1 VQTKLGIGGK
11 VETGLRVKSG
21 KKTRG
26 NSARTM
32 RSRNSQ
38 AQVFGPGPVPIRLN
52 VNGQILSTTAE
63 PWLTLLQVLRQ
74 KLGLTGAKQV
84 CDHATCGACTVI
96 ANGKRVYA
104 CSMLAIDVQD
114 AEIKTIESLAS
125 NGKPSPLQQAFV
137 DADAS
142 QCGYCTSGF
151 VMSATAFL
159 AENPDPTLDDLRKGM
174 CGNLC
179 RCGTYA
185 GITEA
190 ILAMSQTKTS
200 SRKKARRG

>member
-1 VQTKLGIGGK
+1 VQTNVRIGGR
-11 VETGLRVKSG
+11 VEAGLRVKSG
-21 KKTRG
+21 KKTGG
-26 NSARTM
+26 NSARTV
-32 RSRNSQ
+32 RSRSAQ
-38 AQVFGPGPVPIRLN
+38 APVFGPGPVPIRLN
-52 VNGQILSTTAE
+52 VNGQILATTAE

-125 NGKPSPLQQAFV
+125 NSKPSPLQQAFV
-137 DADAS
+137 DADAL

>member
-1 VQTKLGIGGK
+1 MKG
-11 VETGLRVKSG
+11 R

-26 NSARTM
+26 NSARGT
-32 RSRNSQ
+32 RLRNSQ
-38 AQVFGPGPVPIRLN
+38 APVFGPGPVSIRLN
-52 VNGQILSTTAE
+52 VNRQIMSTTAE
-63 PWLTLLQVLRQ
+63 PWLTLLQVLRE
-74 KLGLTGAKQV
+74 KLELTGAKQV
-84 CDHATCGACTVI
+84 CDRATCGACTVI
-96 ANGKRVYA
+96 VNGKRVYA
-104 CSMLAIDVQD
+104 CSILAIDVQD
-114 AEIKTIESLAS
+114 AEITTIESLAS
-125 NGKPSPLQQAFV
+125 DGQLNPLQQAFV

-159 AENPDPTLDDLRKGM
+159 AENPHPTLDELRKGM

-190 ILAMSQTKTS
+190 LLTVSQMRTL
-200 SRKKARRG
+200 SRKKAHRG